1 MHLGG
6 GQAQVGGDVPTCVGG
21 GLPVQAHAAL
31 RESRGTSGEPGD
43 VEWPVGQ
50 AGDALDERTAHVV
63 WHRAYGK
70 AVQRKGLR

>member
-6 GQAQVGGDVPTCVGG
+6 GQAQVGSDVPACVGG
-21 GLPVQAHAAL
+21 GFPVQAHAAL
-31 RESRGTSGEPGD
+31 GESRDIGGEPGD
-43 VEWPVGQ
+43 VERPVGQ

-63 WHRAYGK
+63 RHRAYGK